1 MLRLM
6 RHAPCL
12 PCYALCTMRH
22 VFHVLCIVC
31 HVPSILSD
39 TEKYFHSY
47 FDLPPQKPLPLP
59 KYHPYC
65 VLIQFSHTRRTS
77 ANAKGVVIPFQHSPM
92 RSSSLATPS
101 SSTDSLSAVLSA
113 SLSAV
118 LSAVLSATMSAVLS
132 AVPSILILLI
142 SAVLS
147 NSFTHPQHMQRALVR
162 QREHHPKT
170 VLPPLYYTCSNRAGG
185 DASPT

>member
-1 MLRLM
+1 MSSMLRLM

-113 SLSAV
+113 
-118 LSAVLSATMSAVLS
+118 
-132 AVPSILILLI
+132 VPSILILLI